1 MGLIIYVSLLLL
13 TPNILSL
20 QFDPPDNAFLSWAH
34 SYTAFHNQSNCLVC
48 GTLPSS
54 SVKDFPWWTSPLQR
68 KDFLQV
74 FEYFL
79 EQSYVMPFHLMT
91 SNNLN
96 KMDGCNT
103 LYFNYGRNMTFNF
116 DYTLS
121 LFNDY
126 FATHKTIRSKSNVC
140 VCVCVCVCV

>member
-1 MGLIIYVSLLLL
+1 
-13 TPNILSL
+13 
-20 QFDPPDNAFLSWAH
+20 
-34 SYTAFHNQSNCLVC
+34 
-48 GTLPSS
+48 
-54 SVKDFPWWTSPLQR
+54 
-68 KDFLQV
+68 
-74 FEYFL
+74 
-79 EQSYVMPFHLMT
+79 MPFHLMT